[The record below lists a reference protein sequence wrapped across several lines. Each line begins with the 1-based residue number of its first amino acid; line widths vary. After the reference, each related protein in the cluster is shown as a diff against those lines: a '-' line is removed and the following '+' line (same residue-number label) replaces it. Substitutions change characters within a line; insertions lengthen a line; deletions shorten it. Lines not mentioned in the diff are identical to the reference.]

1 MDGLSA
7 ISLAGSIVGIVDVA
21 ARSISALRKI
31 QERWKAADLT
41 VSVLIGQL
49 TILKAALDQ
58 ISKWVSTS
66 LTGSSQHHQ
75 LVIDLEAAVQS
86 CRLLLSL
93 LDEYLSKL
101 EWDTSHRLDFESR
114 VKIVLQDCNMKELAN
129 HLSNQSI
136 ALNLLLT
143 AINWYADPGRP
154 LRNVKC
160 NC

>member
-21 ARSISALRKI
+21 TRSISALRKI

-49 TILKAALDQ
+49 TTLKAALNQ
-58 ISKWVSTS
+58 ISQWVSMR

-75 LVIDLEAAVQS
+75 LVIDLEAAIQS
-86 CRLLLSL
+86 CRLLILL
-93 LDEYLSKL
+93 LDEHLNKL
-101 EWDTSHRLDFESR
+101 EWNASHRLDFESR
-114 VKIVLQDCNMKELAN
+114 VKTVLQDCNIKECAN
-129 HLSNQSI
+129 HLSNQSV

-143 AINWYADPGRP
+143 ALNWYDDHEGSTC
-154 LRNVKC
+154 VM
-160 NC
+160 